1 MKRSPPPLRA
11 FLRRVGPRIALTGA
25 MLAMHAAQIAMAQA
39 AAPAPAPASG
49 EAFATRHAAFE
60 PVRFADVPGWD
71 DDALH
76 ESANGMR
83 ESCDALR
90 RKQGWSTVCT
100 AFDGVDPRS
109 DAALRAFFESN
120 FNVYKMM
127 SPARQP
133 DGLITGYFE
142 PLLEGRRQ
150 RDETFRF
157 PVYGVPQD
165 LLLLDGATRAAGAR
179 QWLRKQGQRLVP
191 ASAGSDG
198 AREYTLA
205 LDDIAAGIRDKRI
218 RVRIDGDQI
227 KPYWSRQDIE
237 LRALQAP
244 VLAWV
249 AAADRLYSMQV
260 QGSGKIRVED
270 GSLIRVSYAEQNG
283 HPFLPNITRGIDSS
297 TVLSA
302 IKVRG
307 LSMGGGVSESR
318 ADPTVSAPVN
328 DEVARLIAMFQGN
341 GNAGGAARP
350 STNAN
355 ATAHVKPKAGSNKAS
370 SNKASS
376 NSAEVAALIAALKGN
391 GTATPRANPTIVA
404 SASAKP
410 KNTQPTRPVSAI
422 GAPAMTNIPDP
433 SYIFFRSAGD
443 GPEGPIG
450 ALGVPLTAGRS
461 LAVDPRST
469 PLGSPVFIS
478 TKEPAGSGPLRRLMF
493 AQDTGGAIRGSVRGD
508 LFWGFG
514 DTAGRLALA
523 TNEVAQMWLLLPKT
537 QVVSAAQNAGP
548 TLRSLRGGAQLPDCV
563 IDDPDLCVED

>member
-1 MKRSPPPLRA
+1 MDRSPSLRV
-11 FLRRVGPRIALTGA
+11 FVRRAGASAALA
-25 MLAMHAAQIAMAQA
+25 AALLAAQAGVCVMAQE
-39 AAPAPAPASG
+39 AAP
-49 EAFATRHAAFE
+49 EAVLGQPFATRHAAFE

-71 DDALH
+71 NDALH

-90 RKQGWSTVCT
+90 RKQGWSTVCA
-100 AFDGVDPRS
+100 AFDRVDTGS

-120 FNVYKMM
+120 FHVYRMM

-142 PLLEGRRQ
+142 PLLEGRRS

-157 PVYGVPQD
+157 PVYGMPQD
-165 LLLLDGATRAAGAR
+165 LLLLDAATRAGGAR

-191 ASAGSDG
+191 ASPGSAG

-205 LDDIAAGIRDKRI
+205 LDDFSVGIRDKRM
-218 RVRIDGDQI
+218 RVRIDGDRI

-237 LRALQAP
+237 LRSLQAP

-249 AAADRLYSMQV
+249 AAADRLYSMQI

-270 GSLIRVSYAEQNG
+270 GTLIRVSYAEQNG
-283 HPFLPNITRGIDSS
+283 HPFLPNITRGIDAS
-297 TVLSA
+297 TVLTA
-302 IKVRG
+302 IKIRG
-307 LSMGGGVSESR
+307 LNVGGSAGGSR
-318 ADPTVSAPVN
+318 ADPAVSAPVN
-328 DEVARLIAMFQGN
+328 DEVARLIALFQGN
-341 GNAGGAARP
+341 GKPGAASAARP
-350 STNAN
+350 PPNQGSAVR
-355 ATAHVKPKAGSNKAS
+355 VKPKAI
-370 SNKASS
+370 S
-376 NSAEVAALIAALKGN
+376 NSADVAALIAALKGG
-391 GTATPRANPTIVA
+391 GTAAPRANPPSVA

-410 KNTQPTRPVSAI
+410 ASARPTLPVSAI
-422 GAPAMTNIPDP
+422 GAPALTNIPDP
-433 SYIFFRSAGD
+433 SYVFFRSSGD

-514 DTAGRLALA
+514 DSAGRLALA
-523 TNEVAQMWLLLPKT
+523 TNEVAQMWLLLPKS

-548 TLRSLRGGAQLPDCV
+548 TLRSLRNSAQLPDCV

>member
-1 MKRSPPPLRA
+1 MDRSPSLRV
-11 FLRRVGPRIALTGA
+11 FVRRAGASAALAGA
-25 MLAMHAAQIAMAQA
+25 LLTAQAGQYVMAQE
-39 AAPAPAPASG
+39 AAPAAVLGQP
-49 EAFATRHAAFE
+49 FATRHAAFE

-71 DDALH
+71 NDALH

-90 RKQGWSTVCT
+90 RKQGWSTVCA
-100 AFDGVDPRS
+100 AFDRVDAGS

-120 FNVYKMM
+120 FHVYRMM

-142 PLLEGRRQ
+142 PLLEGRRS

-165 LLLLDGATRAAGAR
+165 LLLLDAATRAGGAR
-179 QWLRKQGQRLVP
+179 QWLRTQGQRLVP
-191 ASAGSDG
+191 ASPGSAG

-205 LDDIAAGIRDKRI
+205 LDDFSAGIRDKRM
-218 RVRIDGDQI
+218 RVRVDGDQI

-237 LRALQAP
+237 LRSLQAP

-249 AAADRLYSMQV
+249 AAADRLYSMQI

-270 GSLIRVSYAEQNG
+270 GTLIRVSYAEQNG
-283 HPFLPNITRGIDSS
+283 HPFLPNITRGIDTS
-297 TVLSA
+297 TVLTA
-302 IKVRG
+302 IKIRG
-307 LSMGGGVSESR
+307 LSVGGSTGGSR
-318 ADPTVSAPVN
+318 VDPAVSAPVN
-328 DEVARLIAMFQGN
+328 NEVARLIALFQG
-341 GNAGGAARP
+341 GGKPGTASSARP
-350 STNAN
+350 SAN
-355 ATAHVKPKAGSNKAS
+355 PGSAVRVKPKAT
-370 SNKASS
+370 S
-376 NSAEVAALIAALKGN
+376 NSADVAALIAALKG
-391 GTATPRANPTIVA
+391 GATAAPRANPSSVA
-404 SASAKP
+404 STSAKP
-410 KNTQPTRPVSAI
+410 ASARPTLPVSAT
-422 GAPAMTNIPDP
+422 GAPALTNIPDP
-433 SYIFFRSAGD
+433 SYVFFRSSGD

-514 DTAGRLALA
+514 DSAGRLALA

-537 QVVSAAQNAGP
+537 QVVSAARNAGP
-548 TLRSLRGGAQLPDCV
+548 TLRSLRNSARLPDCV